1 VRDAA
6 NAFEGILSPAEDSQ
20 EQPEAVEAEAEE
32 TVSDV
37 EDSQDYE
44 EAVEATEDEVVDEYE
59 MSDEDDDAEE
69 VEEQPQTFR
78 VKAAGEEKDVT
89 LDELMQGYQLGADYT
104 KKTQELAE
112 LRKANEAESKAIQES
127 KQVRDTYA
135 QRLKAIEEFLM
146 QGYQLGAD
154 YTKKTQEL
162 AELRKANEA
171 EQKAIQESKQV
182 RDTYAQRL
190 KAIEEFLTQ
199 GDSQEDLAALKENDP
214 IGYAVKVAEQ
224 TEKREQIEAVR
235 AEQNRLAQQQQAEY
249 QSAMSRFVQDEAQKL
264 TKILPEFS
272 DKTKGEQLRNEIRN
286 YGKSVGFT
294 DDELAQV
301 YDHRQV
307 LTLHKAMMYD
317 KLQKSKPTVK
327 KKVAE
332 APKMAKAGTKIKEGN
347 RDVQRKQMDRLRQ
360 SGRKEDAAALFE
372 NFI

>member
-1 VRDAA
+1 MEEQITTPEQGSETLTVREAA
-6 NAFEGILSPAEDSQ
+6 NAFEGFLSPAEDSQ

-37 EDSQDYE
+37 EEDTE
-44 EAVEATEDEVVDEYE
+44 EVESEDDTEEVEYE
-59 MSDEDDDAEE
+59 ASDEDDDAEE

-112 LRKANEAESKAIQES
+112 LRKANEAEA
-127 KQVRDTYA
+127 
-135 QRLKAIEEFLM
+135 
-146 QGYQLGAD
+146 
-154 YTKKTQEL
+154 
-162 AELRKANEA
+162 
-171 EQKAIQESKQV
+171 KAIQESKQV

-224 TEKREQIEAVR
+224 TEKKQQLDAIKLEQDRIAKE
-235 AEQNRLAQQQQAEY
+235 QQADY
-249 QSAMSRFVQDEAQKL
+249 AQAMQRYVADEAEKL
-264 TKILPEFS
+264 NKVLPEFS
-272 DKTKGEQLRNEIRN
+272 DKVKGEQLRNEIRN
-286 YGKSVGFT
+286 YGKTIGFT
-294 DDELAQV
+294 DQELAQV
-301 YDHRQV
+301 YDSRYV
-307 LTLHKAMMYD
+307 LTLHKAMQYD
-317 KLQKSKPTVK
+317 KLQKSKPSVK

-347 RDVQRKQMDRLRQ
+347 ADIRKKQMAKLRQ
-360 SGRKEDAAALFE
+360 TGSKQDAAALFE